1 MNINLKNNINNMNND
16 NNINLCLDELNIKD
30 I

>member
-1 MNINLKNNINNMNND
+1 MNINLKNNINDINND